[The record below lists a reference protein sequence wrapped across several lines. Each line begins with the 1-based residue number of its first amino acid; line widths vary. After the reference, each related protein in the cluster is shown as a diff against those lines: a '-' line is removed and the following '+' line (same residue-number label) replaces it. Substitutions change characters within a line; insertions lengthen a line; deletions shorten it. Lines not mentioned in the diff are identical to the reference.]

1 MANRACI
8 FRKSPLT
15 LSVVGQF
22 HLNNLKTKGGGGE
35 YTRMW
40 ANFEIHDPCV
50 VTEHEYFFY
59 DLIHTHMQD
68 W

>member
-22 HLNNLKTKGGGGE
+22 HSNNLKTKGGK

-50 VTEHEYFFY
+50 VTERE
-59 DLIHTHMQD
+59 
-68 W
+68 